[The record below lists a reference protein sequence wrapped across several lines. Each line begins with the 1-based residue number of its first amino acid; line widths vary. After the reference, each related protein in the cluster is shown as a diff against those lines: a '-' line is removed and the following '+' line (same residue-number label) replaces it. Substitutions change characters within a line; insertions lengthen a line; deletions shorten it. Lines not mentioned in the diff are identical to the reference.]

1 MTSEKIIKQEQRHQE
16 WRLTCAL
23 VVFSILLS
31 ACGFKLRTH
40 SPEISIAQLKQ
51 IDLDCP
57 KAKSWEL
64 CHHLRQQFK
73 LHDILINDDAD
84 LTLSLSPIRH
94 QKRTL
99 SLQDNASAA
108 EYGLTATVGYDL
120 SRKSKLDQA
129 TSHSVSRTHSY
140 RHESSALL
148 AKERERTELKAE
160 LGVLLANEVFRQVC
174 ILNSAENTTSLE
186 VK

>member
-1 MTSEKIIKQEQRHQE
+1 MANEKIIEREHRHPK
-16 WRLTCAL
+16 WRVACTL
-23 VVFSILLS
+23 VFFSILLS

-40 SPEISIAQLKQ
+40 SPELSIAQLKQ

-73 LHDILINDDAD
+73 LHDISINDDAD

-99 SLQDNASAA
+99 SLQPNASAA
-108 EYGLTATVGYDL
+108 EYGLTATVNYKL
-120 SRKSKLDQA
+120 SRKSNSDRA

-160 LGVLLANEVFRQVC
+160 LGHTLADEVFRQVC
-174 ILNSAENTTSLE
+174 ILNTKESTNLLE
-186 VK
+186 VN